1 MSKMPVPKEWM
12 TTDDLVTHFSCSRS
26 TIWRWVKGGVIPA
39 PRRLGGL
46 NRWRRAEIEAL
57 TADETAA

>member
-12 TTDDLVTHFSCSRS
+12 TTDELASYFSCSRS
-26 TIWRWVKGGVIPA
+26 TIWRWVKSGVIPA

-46 NRWRRAEIEAL
+46 NRWRRADIEAL
-57 TADETAA
+57 TTDETAA

>member
-1 MSKMPVPKEWM
+1 MSKMPVTKEWM
-12 TTDDLVTHFSCSRS
+12 TTDDLASHFSCSRS

-46 NRWRRAEIEAL
+46 NRWRRSEIEAL